1 MSLSFTLALRYLF
14 SKKSHNAIN
23 IISAMSMAGIAL
35 STMAMVCTLSVFNGF
50 REVVEGLYTAFDPQ
64 LKVTPVEGKFV
75 DSNDSTLLLL
85 RNHEGVATATNVL
98 EEHALIL
105 FEGHPMI
112 VTLKGVDEQFVQT
125 TNIQS
130 ILRGDGDALKLK
142 SDEVYYGIPG
152 LALSRYICGTNNFG
166 MLQMC
171 APKRGE
177 RINVANPAE
186 SFNVDYLHSAGQV
199 FIVNQEKYDNHYF
212 LTHIEFTQQL
222 FDQQDKVSALELRL
236 KNDAS
241 LSSVQREL
249 QTLAGNRFYV
259 RNQME
264 QQADV
269 YNVMSI
275 EKLMSYF
282 FLTFILLVATFNIV
296 GSLSMLIIEKRNDM
310 TTLNNL
316 GATSGMVRQI
326 FLIEGCLIALLGAFM
341 GCVLGL
347 LLCLGQQ
354 QFGWLKF
361 GNGDGMFLLDTYP
374 VSIELADLLLVFITV
389 FLVTGISMWWPVR
402 YLTRRL
408 L

>member
-341 GCVLGL
+341 GCILGL

>member
-316 GATSGMVRQI
+316 GATSGMVRKI

>member
-222 FDQQDKVSALELRL
+222 FDQQHKVSALELRL

>member
-1 MSLSFTLALRYLF
+1 
-14 SKKSHNAIN
+14 
-23 IISAMSMAGIAL
+23 MSMAGIAL

>member
-1 MSLSFTLALRYLF
+1 
-14 SKKSHNAIN
+14 
-23 IISAMSMAGIAL
+23 MSMAGIAL

-171 APKRGE
+171 APKRGNALMWLIQP
-177 RINVANPAE
+177 R
-186 SFNVDYLHSAGQV
+186 
-199 FIVNQEKYDNHYF
+199 
-212 LTHIEFTQQL
+212 
-222 FDQQDKVSALELRL
+222 VSTWITSILQARC
-236 KNDAS
+236 S
-241 LSSVQREL
+241 L
-249 QTLAGNRFYV
+249 
-259 RNQME
+259 
-264 QQADV
+264 
-269 YNVMSI
+269 
-275 EKLMSYF
+275 
-282 FLTFILLVATFNIV
+282 
-296 GSLSMLIIEKRNDM
+296 
-310 TTLNNL
+310 
-316 GATSGMVRQI
+316 
-326 FLIEGCLIALLGAFM
+326 
-341 GCVLGL
+341 
-347 LLCLGQQ
+347 
-354 QFGWLKF
+354 
-361 GNGDGMFLLDTYP
+361 
-374 VSIELADLLLVFITV
+374 
-389 FLVTGISMWWPVR
+389 
-402 YLTRRL
+402 
-408 L
+408 

>member
-35 STMAMVCTLSVFNGF
+35 STLAMVCTLSVFNGF

-130 ILRGDGDALKLK
+130 IQRGDGDALKLK